1 MIGEEAC
8 ARLETMEQT
17 HDQEVSKIIG
27 QQNPR
32 EEEEILAQ
40 LNLHI

>member
-1 MIGEEAC
+1 MTGEEAC

-17 HDQEVSKIIG
+17 HNQEVSKIIG

-32 EEEEILAQ
+32 EEEILAQ
-40 LNLHI
+40 LDLRI